1 MDVKVLGKLTKD
13 QAEVA
18 LKWFA
23 TMRSEP
29 DIQKIQEWWYTE
41 LPKVKSHEEFNIRYP
56 VGSTGWYY
64 FQTMYR
70 YSEIMGEL
78 VYQGLVPVEFVLDA
92 LGGVG
97 FNDTVK
103 MILEG
108 RRKEGPYNALVAEN
122 WEWLYKQILKYRD
135 EAIKQPRRYK

>member
-1 MDVKVLGKLTKD
+1 MGKLTKD

-23 TMRSEP
+23 TTRSDP
-29 DIQKIQEWWYTE
+29 DISKIYVWMNTE
-41 LPKVKSHEEFNIRYP
+41 LLTVKSYEEFNTRYP
-56 VGSTGWYY
+56 VGSAGWYY
-64 FQTMYR
+64 FQTWYR
-70 YSEIMGEL
+70 YAEIMGEL

-103 MILEG
+103 MIVDG
-108 RRKEGPYNALVAEN
+108 RRKEGPFNALVAEN
-122 WEWLYKQILKYRD
+122 WEYLYQQVVKYRD
-135 EAIKQPRRYK
+135 ETIKQPRRYK